1 MLHINQGE
9 YLFNFPWKNKNLN
22 LDYNLNDW
30 IAIYMEKVEKIKKN
44 IYTALLEAL
53 GDDWINVLVSVGN
66 SDEEP
71 SSPCKLSAL
80 RIILHLVRCQRV
92 TTKEVLDNAS

>member
-1 MLHINQGE
+1 MS
-9 YLFNFPWKNKNLN
+9 
-22 LDYNLNDW
+22 
-30 IAIYMEKVEKIKKN
+30 
-44 IYTALLEAL
+44 
-53 GDDWINVLVSVGN
+53 DDWINLLVTIGN

-92 TTKEVLDNAS
+92 TTKEILENKALKTSFVDHLIKPILTKCIDPLILGTT